1 MKKTVSIV
9 LAVVMLFA
17 VCVPAFAADI
27 SDTGSGNVTVSTLTT
42 KEDGSDAT
50 DYIVEI
56 PADTQIAW
64 GTPSTDVGYTVESH
78 LMRNQA
84 VKVTVTGSG
93 TMKTDP
99 ANGDVYSLAYTL
111 DGAGRDYTA
120 AGPVVYA
127 AERQTV
133 NVLISENA
141 WNEAVVES
149 YSDVLTYASEVVTVT
164 P

>member
-99 ANGDVYSLAYTL
+99 ANGDVYPLAYTL

-120 AGPVVYA
+120 SSPVVYA

-149 YSDVLTYASEVVTVT
+149 YSDVLTYTSEIVTIT